1 MNDIEVT
8 TRLSSDEA
16 EQKDVNLKLKLKRVP
31 VAGEFIER
39 EGAVF
44 KVEAVMHYAGSD
56 RVSLDIGFGF
66 PDVDLEAERKKLH
79 EFAYRRRKR

>member
-8 TRLSSDEA
+8 TRLSSEA

-31 VAGEFIER
+31 VAGDFIER

-66 PDVDLEAERKKLH
+66 PEIKDIKGSAAG
-79 EFAYRRRKR
+79 FAYRRRN